1 MSLDAIWK
9 MKIRPSSVGV
19 LVQWVDQNSQVLE
32 AHENEVWFLQ
42 FSHNGRYLA
51 SASKDLTAILWEV
64 RIPHL
69 SVMFCFTSFYVQYG
83 DMKVY
88 LQVYLQVC
96 CMTNL
101 ISIVLYFCVL
111 QVVEDGLVKLR
122 HILKGH
128 QKAVSFV
135 AWSPDDTMLLTC
147 GNEESVKLW
156 DTSTG
161 ECRHTFNKPNSCFTS
176 CAWFPDGNRFVS
188 GGGDKSIYM
197 WDLEVNI
204 FDVILPY

>member
-1 MSLDAIWK
+1 
-9 MKIRPSSVGV
+9 
-19 LVQWVDQNSQVLE
+19 
-32 AHENEVWFLQ
+32 
-42 FSHNGRYLA
+42 
-51 SASKDLTAILWEV
+51 
-64 RIPHL
+64 
-69 SVMFCFTSFYVQYG
+69 
-83 DMKVY
+83 
-88 LQVYLQVC
+88 
-96 CMTNL
+96 MTNL
-101 ISIVLYFCVL
+101 ISIVLYFFVL

-122 HILKGH
+122 HILRGH

-147 GNEESVKLW
+147 GNEENVKLW

-204 FDVILPY
+204 FHVIVPCLFLKMCLLQECHVSVHSFFKVLGALS